1 MRELKE
7 GLLDFAVYARTFLV
21 TFCVFAAIPL
31 GLAAGNYV
39 ASKAFGDCAKVQT
52 ETQFYHHNLP
62 GTSDGTTLNE
72 GVEQ

>member
-39 ASKAFGDCAKVQT
+39 ASKAFGDYVKIQT
-52 ETQFYHHNLP
+52 ENHFYHCNLP
-62 GTSDGTTLNE
+62 GTSDVVPLTE
-72 GVEQ
+72 GDAQ

>member
-31 GLAAGNYV
+31 GFAAGNYV
-39 ASKAFGDCAKVQT
+39 ASKAFGDYAKIQT
-52 ETQFYHHNLP
+52 ENHFYHCNLP
-62 GTSDGTTLNE
+62 GTSDVAPLTE
-72 GVEQ
+72 GDAQ